1 MGTSEVRFQEGENLI
16 GLCCSDE
23 LHFFSF
29 FLYFLL
35 RIFSGFG
42 CAQRALAASPNW
54 LGRDAREIYVVFT
67 HSSQILIIPLAS
79 RTARLGSKAAAELSA
94 RVL

>member
-1 MGTSEVRFQEGENLI
+1 MGTSEVYLPEGENLI
-16 GLCCSDE
+16 GVCCSDE

-54 LGRDAREIYVVFT
+54 LGRDAREIYDVLLLFCTHNTVILFT
-67 HSSQILIIPLAS
+67 TNLEYVQRFYPSIW
-79 RTARLGSKAAAELSA
+79 
-94 RVL
+94 

>member
-1 MGTSEVRFQEGENLI
+1 MGTSEVHLTEGENLI

-29 FLYFLL
+29 FLLFYSVF
-35 RIFSGFG
+35 FSCFG

-54 LGRDAREIYVVFT
+54 LGRDAREIYGVWNN
-67 HSSQILIIPLAS
+67 
-79 RTARLGSKAAAELSA
+79 R
-94 RVL
+94 